1 MFLTKNGNFF
11 KKLGARVA
19 IQNNF
24 STDGISFLNDNE
36 VLIVDYCSNRIQ
48 RLNIQAGIVV
58 ISFGKK
64 GRKKGELSYPVDAT
78 ADDNCCNRV
87 GK

>member
-58 ISFGKK
+58 KSFGK
-64 GRKKGELSYPVDAT
+64 
-78 ADDNCCNRV
+78 
-87 GK
+87 